1 VVLGAVVEAGGGVVG
16 LAGAGAVVDEPLA
29 PVFVLPVWVALSLQ
43 AARPRTATTGM
54 SMRIRI
60 GHLLGCGCPVNDPT
74 GAKVHRKILPHGT
87 YAAELTPFSG
97 GTNGRE
103 AQGSAGGQSLLVF
116 LR

>member
-1 VVLGAVVEAGGGVVG
+1 VVLGAVVVAGGGAG
-16 LAGAGAVVDEPLA
+16 LAGAVVVVVV

-60 GHLLGCGCPVNDPT
+60 RHLLGCGCPVNDPT